1 MNIKTNHC
9 IESLIC
15 TFPDFYTFPVSTVL
29 LYHNSLYLISYRL
42 YLNSSTSTAQQGTRS
57 TSTRY
62 SLYPL
67 QLYLNSS
74 TSYSLY
80 LNQLLALP
88 QQLNKMTIQTI
99 KLWLLWLIL
108 FKGYPRLPAGF
119 PQGYPQGYPLCPSD
133 WLWLTSTP
141 TLRSGGPIVRWNYVW
156 LVNSLAC
163 ISGRAMDVKQD
174 WRVRR
179 PSLFTTMWRGAKDV
193 REGYFFKFH
202 TLIETGSPRARRER
216 NTEMETA
223 KW

>member
-108 FKGYPRLPAGF
+108 FKGYPRLPSGF

-133 WLWLTSTP
+133 WLCVSQVVVEGCLAVSPLPQP
-141 TLRSGGPIVRWNYVW
+141 TCPDLYHH
-156 LVNSLAC
+156 NSLWKFREPFLL
-163 ISGRAMDVKQD
+163 SSLPNSPSMTLDVLTLHA
-174 WRVRR
+174 
-179 PSLFTTMWRGAKDV
+179 SLLCV
-193 REGYFFKFH
+193 
-202 TLIETGSPRARRER
+202 
-216 NTEMETA
+216 
-223 KW
+223 